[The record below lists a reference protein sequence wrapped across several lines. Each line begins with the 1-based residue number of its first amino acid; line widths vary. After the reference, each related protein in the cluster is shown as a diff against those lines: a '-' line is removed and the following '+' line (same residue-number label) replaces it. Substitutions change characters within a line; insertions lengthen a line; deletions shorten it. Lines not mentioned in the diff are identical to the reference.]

1 MHLKK
6 APDPGK
12 AAREIARREKQLA
25 GPRGKLYF
33 PYLIFIVSLVY
44 ITDEIASQIGTLMK
58 TEIANDMLSHFGNSS
73 VGMLD
78 ILSMVSVPFLALG
91 ILYKPLSDRFG
102 RKPFL
107 VINTFGMAFGLM
119 IVYLSNSI
127 PLYVLG
133 ACVIQFFVPH
143 DMQAVYIMEA
153 SPVKHRAKI
162 YSAVKCV
169 AMLGVMLVPLL
180 RRYLMQETGQWRR
193 VYLIPAV
200 VGLVTSFA
208 ALLLAKE
215 TDAFNRSRINYLRG
229 NTAENGTDAEGG
241 VLPALKFVWK
251 HKQLRWLYI
260 AVAFAEAGYLLT
272 VDYEV
277 VITYGYAEHFL
288 RQGLFATLEEA
299 VESVGVNQVTAALF
313 LFPVGC
319 ALGQLLP
326 GFVAD
331 RKSRKAA
338 ALFSSLAAVAFF
350 LGFMFGSRAG
360 LPPYLV
366 GFFCGACIGFF
377 WANVDTI
384 NMMTGES
391 CPTALRSSILA
402 TVSVATGV
410 GVAVGYAVTIPLL
423 TALGNTAAGTIL
435 LCVAVP
441 CLVAAFTVLALKTH
455 DTKGV
460 DLATVKGDEWDY
472 PAPAAGTG
480 NDTEE

>member
-1 MHLKK
+1 MKK
-6 APDPGK
+6 LPDPEK

-25 GPRGKLYF
+25 GPRGRFYL
-33 PYLIFIVSLVY
+33 PYLIFIVCLVY

-58 TEIANDMLSHFGNSS
+58 TEIANDMLSHFGESS

-78 ILSMVSVPFLALG
+78 ILSVISVPFLALG

-107 VINTFGMAFGLM
+107 VINTFGMAFGLV
-119 IVYLSNSI
+119 IVYLSRSV
-127 PLYVLG
+127 PAYVLG

-153 SPVKHRAKI
+153 APAKHRAKL
-162 YSAVKCV
+162 YSVVKCV
-169 AMLGVMLVPLL
+169 AMLGVLLVPLL
-180 RRYLMQETGQWRR
+180 RRFLMQETGQWRR
-193 VYLIPAV
+193 VYIIPAA
-200 VGLVTSFA
+200 VGLVTSFL

-229 NTAENGTDAEGG
+229 NTVENGTDAEGG
-241 VLPALKFVWK
+241 VIPALKFVWR

-277 VITYGYAEHFL
+277 VITYGYAQHFL
-288 RQGLFATLEEA
+288 EQGAFSDLAAA
-299 VESVGVNQVTAALF
+299 VESVGVNQVTSALF

-338 ALFSSLAAVAFF
+338 ALFSSLAAVVFF
-350 LGFMFGSRAG
+350 LGFMLGSRAG
-360 LPPYLV
+360 MPPYLV

-410 GVAVGYAVTIPLL
+410 GVAVGYAVTLPLL
-423 TALGNTAAGTIL
+423 TALGNASAGPVL
-435 LCVAVP
+435 LCVATP
-441 CLVAAFTVLALKTH
+441 CLIAAFAVLALKTH
-455 DTKGV
+455 DTRGV
-460 DLATVKGDEWDY
+460 DMTTVRGDEWD
-472 PAPAAGTG
+472 APA
-480 NDTEE
+480 E

>member
-1 MHLKK
+1 MKK
-6 APDPGK
+6 APDPAK
-12 AAREIARREKQLA
+12 TAREIARREKQLSS
-25 GPRGKLYF
+25 PRGKFYF

-58 TEIANDMLSHFGNSS
+58 TEIANDMLSHFGESS

-78 ILSMVSVPFLALG
+78 ILSIISVPFLALG

-107 VINTFGMAFGLM
+107 IINTFGMSFGLL
-119 IVYLSNSI
+119 IVYLSNSV
-127 PLYVLG
+127 PMYVLG

-153 SPVKHRAKI
+153 SPGKHRAKI

-169 AMLGVMLVPLL
+169 AMLGVMVVPLL
-180 RRYLMQETGQWRR
+180 RRLLMHDTSQWRR
-193 VYLIPAV
+193 VYIIPAI
-200 VGLVTSFA
+200 VGLVTSLA
-208 ALLLAKE
+208 AMLLAKE

-229 NTAENGTDAEGG
+229 NTDENGTEASGG
-241 VLPALKFVWK
+241 VIPALKFVWR
-251 HKQLRWLYI
+251 HKQLRWLYV
-260 AVAFAEAGYLLT
+260 AVAFAEAGFLLT
-272 VDYEV
+272 VDYQV
-277 VITYGYAEHFL
+277 VITYGYAQHFL
-288 RQGLFATLEEA
+288 EQGLFADLASA
-299 VESVGVNQVTAALF
+299 VESVGVNQVTTALF

-319 ALGQLLP
+319 AIGQLLP

-331 RKSRKAA
+331 HKSRKAA
-338 ALFSSLAAVAFF
+338 ALFSSLAAVVFF
-350 LGFMFGSRAG
+350 LGFMIGSRTG

-391 CPTALRSSILA
+391 SPTALRSSILA

-410 GVAVGYAVTIPLL
+410 GVAVSYAITIPLL
-423 TALGNTAAGTIL
+423 TLLGNASAGPVL

-441 CLVAAFTVLALKTH
+441 TLIAAFVILAVKTH

-460 DLATVKGDEWDY
+460 DMTTVRGDEWDDPKTEEAEPDS
-472 PAPAAGTG
+472 PAPET
-480 NDTEE
+480 

>member
-1 MHLKK
+1 MKK
-6 APDPGK
+6 LPDPEK
-12 AAREIARREKQLA
+12 AAREIARREKQLGKA
-25 GPRGKLYF
+25 RGKFYF
-33 PYLIFIVSLVY
+33 PYLIFIVCLVY

-58 TEIANDMLSHFGNSS
+58 TEIANDLLSHFGEAS

-78 ILSMVSVPFLALG
+78 ILSVISVPFLALG
-91 ILYKPLSDRFG
+91 MLYKPLSDRFG

-107 VINTFGMAFGLM
+107 VINTFGMAFGLL

-127 PLYVLG
+127 PVYVLG

-143 DMQAVYIMEA
+143 DMQAVYILEA
-153 SPVKHRAKI
+153 SPQKHRAKL
-162 YSAVKCV
+162 YSIVKCI
-169 AMLGVMLVPLL
+169 AMLGVLLVPLL
-180 RRYLMQETGQWRR
+180 RRVLMQETGQWRR

-208 ALLLAKE
+208 AMLLAKE
-215 TDAFNRSRINYLRG
+215 TDAFNRSRINFLRG

-241 VLPALKFVWK
+241 VIPALRFVWQ

-277 VITYGYAEHFL
+277 VITYGYAQHFL
-288 RQGLFATLEEA
+288 SQGLFADLSAA

-331 RKSRKAA
+331 KISRKAA
-338 ALFSSLAAVAFF
+338 ALFSSLAAVVFF
-350 LGFMFGSRAG
+350 LGFMLGSRAG
-360 LPPYLV
+360 LSPYPV

-391 CPTALRSSILA
+391 SPTALRSSILA
-402 TVSVATGV
+402 TASVATGI
-410 GVAVGYAVTIPLL
+410 GVAVAYAVTIPLL
-423 TALGNTAAGTIL
+423 ALLGNASAGPVL
-435 LCVAVP
+435 LGVAVP
-441 CLVAAFTVLALKTH
+441 SLIAAFTVLALKTH

-460 DLATVKGDEWDY
+460 DLTSVKGDEWD
-472 PAPAAGTG
+472 PKPREAPKTGTQFY
-480 NDTEE
+480 E

>member
-1 MHLKK
+1 MKRT
-6 APDPGK
+6 PDPDK

-25 GPRGKLYF
+25 GPRGKFYF

-58 TEIANDMLSHFGNSS
+58 TEIANDMLSHFGDAS

-78 ILSMVSVPFLALG
+78 ILSVVSVPFLALG
-91 ILYKPLSDRFG
+91 IVYKPLSDRFG

-107 VINTFGMAFGLM
+107 VINTFGMSFGLL
-119 IVYLSNSI
+119 IVYLSNSV

-143 DMQAVYIMEA
+143 DMQAVYILEA
-153 SPVKHRAKI
+153 APSKHRAKI
-162 YSAVKCV
+162 YSIVKCV
-169 AMLGVMLVPLL
+169 AMLGVMVVPLL
-180 RRYLMQETGQWRR
+180 RRLLMQSTSQWRR

-208 ALLLAKE
+208 ALMLAKE
-215 TDAFNRSRINYLRG
+215 TDAFNRARINYLRG
-229 NTAENGTDAEGG
+229 NTAENGTDTAGG

-272 VDYEV
+272 VDYQV
-277 VITYGYAEHFL
+277 VITYGYARHY
-288 RQGLFATLEEA
+288 LELGVFSDLEA
-299 VESVGVNQVTAALF
+299 ALESVGVNQVTSALF

-338 ALFSSLAAVAFF
+338 ALFSSLAAVVFF
-350 LGFMFGSRAG
+350 LGFMLGSRAG

-377 WANVDTI
+377 WANVDII

-391 CPTALRSSILA
+391 CPTALRSSVLA

-410 GVAVGYAVTIPLL
+410 GVAVAYAVTIPLL
-423 TALGNTAAGTIL
+423 TWLGNAAAGPVL

-441 CLVAAFTVLALKTH
+441 SLIAAFTVLALKTH

-460 DLATVKGDEWDY
+460 DLTAVRGDEWD
-472 PAPAAGTG
+472 APPEKAEAR
-480 NDTEE
+480 D

>member
-1 MHLKK
+1 MKK
-6 APDPGK
+6 SPDPEI

-25 GPRGKLYF
+25 GPRGRFYF
-33 PYLIFIVSLVY
+33 PYLIFIVCLVY

-58 TEIANDMLSHFGNSS
+58 TEIANDMLSHFGDRS
-73 VGMLD
+73 VGVLD
-78 ILSMVSVPFLALG
+78 VLSVISVPFLALG

-107 VINTFGMAFGLM
+107 VINTFGMAFGLL
-119 IVYLSNSI
+119 IVYLSHSI
-127 PLYVLG
+127 PVYVLG

-143 DMQAVYIMEA
+143 DMQAVYILEA
-153 SPVKHRAKI
+153 APVKHRAKL
-162 YSAVKCV
+162 YSVVKCV
-169 AMLGVMLVPLL
+169 AMLGVLVVPLL
-180 RRYLMQETGQWRR
+180 RRLLMRETSQWRR
-193 VYLIPAV
+193 VYIIPAV

-208 ALLLAKE
+208 AMLLAKE
-215 TDAFNRSRINYLRG
+215 TDAFNRARINYLHG
-229 NTAENGTDAEGG
+229 DTQANGTDAEGG
-241 VLPALKFVWK
+241 VFPALKFVWK

-288 RQGLFATLEEA
+288 SKGAFPDLASA

-338 ALFSSLAAVAFF
+338 ALFSSLAAVVFF
-350 LGFMFGSRAG
+350 LGFMLGARAG

-391 CPTALRSSILA
+391 SPTALRSSILA

-410 GVAVGYAVTIPLL
+410 GVAVAYAITIPLL
-423 TALGNTAAGTIL
+423 TVLGNSSAGPVL

-441 CLVAAFTVLALKTH
+441 SLIAAFTVLALKTH
-455 DTKGV
+455 DTRGV
-460 DLATVKGDEWDY
+460 DLTAVKGDEWD
-472 PAPAAGTG
+472 APAHAD
-480 NDTEE
+480 DTNTETEA

>member
-1 MHLKK
+1 MKSK
-6 APDPGK
+6 EERIE
-12 AAREIARREKQLA
+12 REIARRERQLLK
-25 GPRGKLYF
+25 PRGKWYF
-33 PYLIFIVSLVY
+33 PYLMLIISLVY
-44 ITDEIASQIGTLMK
+44 ITDEICSQIGTLMK
-58 TEIANDMLSHFGNSS
+58 TEIANDMLSHFGQSS
-73 VGMLD
+73 VGALD
-78 ILSMVSVPFLALG
+78 ILSMISVPFLALG

-107 VINTFGMAFGLM
+107 VINTFGMAAGLL
-119 IVYLSNSI
+119 IVYLSRSI
-127 PLYVLG
+127 PAYVVG
-133 ACVIQFFVPH
+133 ACIIQFFVPH
-143 DMQAVYIMEA
+143 DMQAVYIMEV
-153 SPVKHRAKI
+153 SPDKHRAKL
-162 YSAVKCV
+162 YSVVKCV
-169 AMLGVMLVPLL
+169 AMLGVMVIPLL
-180 RRYLMQETGQWRR
+180 RHMLMHATAQWRR
-193 VYLIPAV
+193 VYLIPAI
-200 VGLVTSFA
+200 VGFA
-208 ALLLAKE
+208 AALCALFLAKE

-241 VLPALKFVWK
+241 VIPALKFVWA

-277 VITYGYAEHFL
+277 VITYGYAQHFFSK
-288 RQGLFATLEEA
+288 GLFTSLEAA

-338 ALFSSLAAVAFF
+338 ALFSLLAAVVFF
-350 LGFMFGSRAG
+350 LGFMLGSRAG

-391 CPTALRSSILA
+391 SPTALRSSILA
-402 TVSVATGV
+402 TASVATGV
-410 GVAVGYAVTIPLL
+410 GVAVAYAVTIPLL
-423 TALGNTAAGTIL
+423 TLLGNAAAGPVL

-441 CLVAAFTVLALKTH
+441 SLIAAFTVLALKTH
-455 DTKGV
+455 DTRGV
-460 DLATVKGDEWDY
+460 DLTNVRGDEWDGPVKT
-472 PAPAAGTG
+472 PAENET
-480 NDTEE
+480 N